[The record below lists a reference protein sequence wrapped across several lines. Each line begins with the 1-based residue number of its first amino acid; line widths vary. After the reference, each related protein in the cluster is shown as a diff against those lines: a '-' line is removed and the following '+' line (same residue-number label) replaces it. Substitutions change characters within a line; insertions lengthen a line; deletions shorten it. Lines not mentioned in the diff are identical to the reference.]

1 MGSGLSPNGLPF
13 SEEGVVSLALL
24 DKVKYL
30 DLQRGQVTVEAGARI
45 QPVRPQPPPCLPSCS
60 QSTCD
65 NQQFCVWSLLVRVER

>member
-45 QPVRPQPPPCLPSCS
+45 QPVGPSPH
-60 QSTCD
+60 TAGHLAA
-65 NQQFCVWSLLVRVER
+65 SLLAAGRSVKLLAGAQQQC

>member
-45 QPVRPQPPPCLPSCS
+45 QPVRPQAPRKRPSCS
-60 QSTCD
+60 QHGCES
-65 NQQFCVWSLLVRVER
+65 